1 MADGEVATTADDARR
16 IAARLARPVV
26 VKAQILLTK
35 RAGLGGIA
43 FAATPDEAAEA
54 AGRMLGAVL
63 GGIRVD
69 RVLVEARQQ
78 VAREYF
84 ASIYVDD
91 ATRGPVLLVS
101 ASGGAGIEEL
111 AQTDPGKVRVVPI
124 DPREGLLE
132 FRARDVLID
141 LGVPGADLAPLAD
154 ALVKLYQAARAC
166 EARSAEINPLAVLTD
181 GRVAALDARFAVDD
195 NAVFRHPELGIEV
208 AREFSHAPTA
218 LEKVAWQV
226 ESRDY
231 RGTFYFTELRPDTL
245 TGTGAPATPAGSD
258 TPPGAD
264 GLWVGFHGAGGGGA
278 MMAMDA
284 LSRAGIHAADFCD
297 TSGNPPASKVYR
309 AARVILSQPGIR
321 GYFYAGSGVASQ
333 EQDQIARGLAKA
345 FRETGMS
352 VPAVLRFGGNGEDL
366 AVQVMQQN
374 DGRWPGAW
382 EAYTRKA
389 SVDLCAARLNELMA
403 KDGSAAATTLAPA
416 APTGNVRFATLTGSV
431 VIDHERCRLCAAR
444 PCLTSCPAS
453 LLAADG
459 DGLPMLGADKDAV
472 AKGKCT
478 ECLSCEMACLLEG
491 QGGLVL
497 DLPLLLSSAGAGG

>member
-1 MADGEVATTADDARR
+1 MADGEVAATADDARR
-16 IAARLARPVV
+16 IAARLAGPVV

-35 RAGLGGIA
+35 RASLGGIA
-43 FAATPDEAAEA
+43 FAETPDEAADA

-63 GGIRVD
+63 GGIKVE

-101 ASGGAGIEEL
+101 AAGGTGIEEL
-111 AQTDPGKVRVVPI
+111 AQTSPDKVRVVPI

-132 FRARDVLID
+132 FRARNVLID

-154 ALVKLYQAARAC
+154 ALVRLYRAARAC
-166 EARSAEINPLAVLTD
+166 EARSAEINPLVVLAD
-181 GRVAALDARFAVDD
+181 GKVAALDARFAVDD
-195 NAVFRHPELGIEV
+195 NAIFRHPELGIEV
-208 AREFSHAPTA
+208 AREFGHAPTD
-218 LEKVAWQV
+218 LEKVAWLV

-231 RGTFYFTELRPDTL
+231 RGTFYFTELRPDAL
-245 TGTGAPATPAGSD
+245 PALGAGS
-258 TPPGAD
+258 TSD
-264 GLWVGFHGAGGGGA
+264 GQWVGFHGAGGGGA

-284 LSRAGIHAADFCD
+284 LSRAGLSAADFTD

-309 AARVILSQPGIR
+309 AARIILSQPGIR
-321 GYFYAGSGVASQ
+321 GYFFAGSGVASQ
-333 EQDQIARGLAKA
+333 EQDYLARGMAKA
-345 FRETGMS
+345 FRETGLA

-366 AVQVMQQN
+366 AVKVMQQN
-374 DGRWPGAW
+374 AGGWPGAW

-389 SVDLCAARLNELMA
+389 SVDFCAARLKELMA
-403 KDGSAAATTLAPA
+403 QDGHGDAVTRTPAPA
-416 APTGNVRFATLTGSV
+416 TGGLRYATLTGSV
-431 VIDHERCRLCAAR
+431 VIDHQQCRQCDTR

-453 LLAADG
+453 LLGADG
-459 DGLPMLGADKDAV
+459 DGLPVLAADRDAV

-478 ECLSCEMACLLEG
+478 ECLSCEMACALGG
-491 QGGLVL
+491 QGGLAL
-497 DLPLLLSSAGAGG
+497 DLPLPVAGG